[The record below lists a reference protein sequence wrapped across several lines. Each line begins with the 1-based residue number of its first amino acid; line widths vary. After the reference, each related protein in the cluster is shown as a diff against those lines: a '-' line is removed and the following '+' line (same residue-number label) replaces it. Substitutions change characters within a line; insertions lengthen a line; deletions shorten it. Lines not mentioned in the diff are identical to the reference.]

1 MRRRAILT
9 AFLALAGCGLSERPH
24 VDKRIWPL
32 AVRRPVAAPPA
43 TRGRVLLVR
52 AVRAAPGLEAR
63 GVQWLQPDGSMHVDF
78 YEEWAVPPAD
88 AVDTD
93 LRQWLAESGVF
104 RAVLAPG
111 SRLSPDLI
119 AEPELLAFWADLP
132 AGQARCA
139 LSVVLLDQRPGSA
152 TGVLM
157 QRTFSAAVPLTT
169 TDAPAIVENLRAALA
184 DVLRQIEAALS
195 AM

>member
-1 MRRRAILT
+1 MRRRATLA

-24 VDKRIWPL
+24 IDKRIWPL
-32 AVRRPVAAPPA
+32 AVRRPAAAPPA
-43 TRGRVLLVR
+43 RRGRVLLVR
-52 AVRAAPGLEAR
+52 AVRAAPGLETR
-63 GVQWLQPDGSMHVDF
+63 GVQSLQPDGSMRVDF

-88 AVDTD
+88 AMEAD
-93 LRQWLAESGVF
+93 LRQWLADSGLF
-104 RAVLAPG
+104 QAVLAPG

-132 AGQARCA
+132 SGCARCA
-139 LSVVLLDQRPGSA
+139 LSIVLLDQRQAS

-157 QRTFSAAVPLTT
+157 QRTFAAAVPLTA
-169 TDAPAIVENLRAALA
+169 TDAPAIVESLRAALT

-195 AM
+195 AV